1 MKNKHGFTLVELLL
15 VMGIM
20 SILMIILF
28 QVFGSILDLKLR
40 SEATTYVAQD
50 SRYLITR
57 LTYDISRA
65 SDVTLPVE
73 LSSGSSLTLVID
85 GQNYLYSLD
94 DNILKL
100 SVGGGD
106 NLALN
111 GIGSKINTLTFTR
124 FANIGTKR
132 IVQISLGIVPTTVQ
146 PGGVTLSRQLTTTVA
161 TR

>member
-1 MKNKHGFTLVELLL
+1 MKKKYGFTLVELLM

-85 GQNYLYSLD
+85 GQNYVYSLD
-94 DNILKL
+94 GNILKL

-124 FANIGTKR
+124 FANTKR

-146 PGGVTLSRQLTTTVA
+146 SGGVTLSRQLTTTVA